1 MEYYIIILIIMLILL
16 MLYIN
21 ETFTNDI
28 KDNNTNNF
36 VFIIIR
42 HVNSKITNKYWIE
55 SYNCI
60 RNHYPDTKIVI
71 IDDNSDYY
79 YINKEIKLINTEIIQ
94 SEYSKCGELLP
105 YYYFYKNKYAKK
117 AIIIHD
123 SVFVNKYYDFN
134 NIIITNV
141 KFLWHC
147 DMHNVDNNNKEKE
160 LIQHLNNNDEL
171 LELYNNKDKWHICFG
186 VMSMINLEFLE
197 KIENKYNFFNL
208 LKHIKSRSDRMCL
221 ERIFGLICSAE
232 HPYLI
237 YNSSLFGH
245 IHDNKWGYDFNEYNE
260 DKQKNNLKNYFIK
273 VWTGR

>member
-1 MEYYIIILIIMLILL
+1 MQYYIITLIIILL
-16 MLYIN
+16 FLTLYIN
-21 ETFTNDI
+21 ETFTNKI
-28 KDNNTNNF
+28 NDNDF
-36 VFIIIR
+36 IFIIIR
-42 HVNSKITNKYWIE
+42 HVNSKITNEYWIE

-79 YINKEIKLINTEIIQ
+79 YINKEIKLINTELIQ
-94 SEYSKCGELLP
+94 SEYPKCGELLP
-105 YYYFYKNKYAKK
+105 YYYFYKNKYAKR

-123 SVFVNKYYDFN
+123 SVFINKYYNFN
-134 NIIITNV
+134 NITSNV
-141 KFLWHC
+141 NFLWHC
-147 DMHNVDNNNKEKE
+147 DIHNADNNDKEIELIKYLSNNDKLLKLYNNKEKW
-160 LIQHLNNNDEL
+160 
-171 LELYNNKDKWHICFG
+171 YICFG

-197 KIENKYNFFNL
+197 KIENKYNFFIL

-232 HPYLI
+232 YPYLI
-237 YNSSLFGH
+237 NNSSIFGH
-245 IHDNKWGYDFNEYNE
+245 IYNDRWGYNYNEYLE

>member
-1 MEYYIIILIIMLILL
+1 MQYYIITILIIIIILILL
-16 MLYIN
+16 TLYIN
-21 ETFTNDI
+21 ETFTNKI
-28 KDNNTNNF
+28 NDNDF

-55 SYNCI
+55 SYNCV
-60 RNHYPDTKIVI
+60 RNHYPDTKILI

-79 YINKEIKLINTEIIQ
+79 YINKEVQLINTELIQ
-94 SEYSKCGELLP
+94 SEYPKSGELLP
-105 YYYFYKNKYAKK
+105 YYYFYKNKYAKR
-117 AIIIHD
+117 AVIIHD

-134 NIIITNV
+134 NITSNI

-147 DMHNVDNNNKEKE
+147 DMHGADNNDKEIE
-160 LIQHLNNNDEL
+160 LIKYLNNNDEL
-171 LELYNNKDKWHICFG
+171 LKLYNNKDKWHVCFG

-232 HPYLI
+232 HSYLI
-237 YNSSLFGH
+237 KNSSLFGH

-260 DKQKNNLKNYFIK
+260 DKQKNNLNKYFIK